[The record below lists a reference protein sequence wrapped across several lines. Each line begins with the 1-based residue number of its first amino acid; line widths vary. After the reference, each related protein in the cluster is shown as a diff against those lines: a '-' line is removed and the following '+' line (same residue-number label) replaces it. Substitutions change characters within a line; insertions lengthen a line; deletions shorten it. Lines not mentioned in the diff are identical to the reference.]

1 MSISFS
7 VLFFSNYYSIFK
19 RDLIYIIIRKFVLCK
34 VCVNIVT
41 GLEINNKYYT
51 FFPAENNEHIIIFET
66 SLNEKTNELKTSIVG
81 ITSKLIFKE
90 ITNKLNI

>member
-1 MSISFS
+1 MKQNKED
-7 VLFFSNYYSIFK
+7 VKQNLNKENLLQKY
-19 RDLIYIIIRKFVLCK
+19 R
-34 VCVNIVT
+34 T
-41 GLEINNKYYT
+41 TEPGLEINNKYYT
-51 FFPAENNEHIIIFET
+51 FFPVENNEHIIIFET